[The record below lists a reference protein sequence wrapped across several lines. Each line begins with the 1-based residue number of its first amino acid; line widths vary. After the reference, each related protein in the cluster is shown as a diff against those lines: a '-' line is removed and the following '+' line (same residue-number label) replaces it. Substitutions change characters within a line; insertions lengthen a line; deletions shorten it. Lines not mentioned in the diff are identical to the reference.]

1 MDINGL
7 PMTLLFTPE
16 ELLQYLYK
24 ETSPEKSAA
33 IEAALRDDWALR
45 EKFEVLEASTESLNT
60 ALESPRMEVILR
72 VMDYARETV
81 ADSV

>member
-1 MDINGL
+1 MVL

-33 IEAALRDDWALR
+33 IEAALRDDWTLR
-45 EKFEVLEASTESLNT
+45 EQLEVLQSSTQGLNT
-60 ALESPRMEVILR
+60 TLESPRMEVVLR
-72 VMDYARETV
+72 VMNYARETV

>member
-1 MDINGL
+1 
-7 PMTLLFTPE
+7 MTLLFTPE

-33 IEAALRDDWALR
+33 IEAALRSDWTLR
-45 EKFEVLEASTESLNT
+45 EKFEVLQSSTQSLNT

-72 VMDYARETV
+72 VMNYARQTAV

>member
-7 PMTLLFTPE
+7 PMTFFTPE

-24 ETSPEKSAA
+24 ETSPEQSAA
-33 IEAALRDDWALR
+33 IEAALRYDWTLR
-45 EKFEVLEASTESLNT
+45 EKLEVLQSSSESLNT
-60 ALESPRMEVILR
+60 ALESPRMEVVLR
-72 VMDYARETV
+72 VMNYARETV

>member
-1 MDINGL
+1 
-7 PMTLLFTPE
+7 MTLLFTPE

-33 IEAALRDDWALR
+33 IEAALQSDWTLR
-45 EKFEVLEASTESLNT
+45 QKLEVLQTSTKGLDI
-60 ALESPRMEVILR
+60 ALESPRMEVVLR
-72 VMDYARETV
+72 VMNYARETV

>member
-1 MDINGL
+1 MVL
-7 PMTLLFTPE
+7 PMTFFTPE

-33 IEAALRDDWALR
+33 IEAALRDDWTLR
-45 EKFEVLEASTESLNT
+45 EKLEVLQSSTQGLNT

-72 VMDYARETV
+72 VMNYARETV